1 MFAAPILNCYDA
13 RGGRNVGGGVGLKG
27 RTTLLES
34 FNLIL
39 TFPGFVALL
48 MTTKHVLSQLCPV
61 IFCPRPHSVNSFS
74 FFPIHYFFL
83 PLPLSLSLSF
93 CLSHTHTHRTFYSP
107 SFLVSKI
114 SYSPA
119 LNHVYTGAFF
129 FFFALCLHRCLSEAC
144 KELQMKLIP
153 F

>member
-39 TFPGFVALL
+39 TFPGLVALL

-74 FFPIHYFFL
+74 FLPIHYFFL
-83 PLPLSLSLSF
+83 PLPLPPPLSLFLSLSLSQ
-93 CLSHTHTHRTFYSP
+93 THTHAPLHNT
-107 SFLVSKI
+107 LV
-114 SYSPA
+114 
-119 LNHVYTGAFF
+119 
-129 FFFALCLHRCLSEAC
+129 
-144 KELQMKLIP
+144 LQLTL
-153 F
+153 